1 MHRRLR
7 QGGIG
12 CLVIALHGVLLHALG
27 LGLKRN
33 GDLFHSLRSD
43 STRAA
48 ESERS
53 SVLLLIPQEEAR
65 SKLGTQ
71 SDFGRGIYPIVS
83 APSEPVSVESP
94 SVNSEDA
101 QDERRQGNAP
111 DWRGEAERVAREH
124 AAQDSASQGGTSEP
138 APPTS
143 EPFPWSRSSTK
154 RIERME
160 DGNTIFW
167 VSERCFLVNFIVPGC
182 QLGKVEPRGDL
193 FEHMEDERLGDWK
206 D

>member
-1 MHRRLR
+1 MHIRLR
-7 QGGIG
+7 QGGIC

-33 GDLFHSLRSD
+33 GDLFHSPRSE
-43 STRAA
+43 AA
-48 ESERS
+48 ERERS
-53 SVLLLIPQEEAR
+53 SVLRLIPQEEAT
-65 SKLGTQ
+65 SKLSTQ
-71 SDFGRGIYPIVS
+71 SDISRGLDPIVS
-83 APSEPVSVESP
+83 PPLEPVLVESP

-101 QDERRQGNAP
+101 RDEGRQGSAP

-124 AAQDSASQGGTSEP
+124 AAEESASQGGTSEP
-138 APPTS
+138 APSAS

-154 RIERME
+154 RIEKTD

-167 VSERCFLVNFIVPGC
+167 ISERCFLVNFIVPGC
-182 QLGKVEPRGDL
+182 QLGKIEPRGDL
-193 FEHMEDERLGDWK
+193 FEHMEEERLGDWK